1 VGDVLLTGGLI
12 PRDSGIHA
20 TTKKCIEM
28 DRKEDHREGR
38 KEPIIMFK
46 KLIGESCKRI
56 SITFPSLV
64 GQLIL
69 GAVMISIITGF
80 VFAVSAQKRQGR
92 QVSAND
98 FPGRDLGAKIN
109 AADIALG
116 SRAGEIVVR
125 GGGTISTQVIISSDH
140 VLRFLPGTYVTKTSA
155 IPILMKSRST
165 VLGAGWESII
175 MESTAPNQF
184 TVISA
189 YNQSI
194 LNGKPDSAL
203 VIRDIQIKGANPGFH
218 SAPQAVSL
226 GNCSGC
232 TVDKVWINGT
242 RSIGVQFGGSSSTG
256 FFAENSKVTNCLFT
270 RVASQNLAL
279 VNGRNIVFEGNRFMT
294 SGQVGGPGSTNID
307 VEPNEGSDRLE
318 NVVIRNN
325 IIDVR
330 HSEVPTS
337 GNGIVVQAT
346 SGTPYVGPILIE
358 NNTIIGGSNTGVI
371 TKVLSNGIYVFGA
384 TMRDVTIR
392 NNSITRTG
400 QSGIR
405 IEGTRIYVLN
415 NKLTDVGGGGI
426 PGFAVLA
433 TDSRIIGNTFSSNPN
448 QSVDGTITVL
458 PGSKGNIFQ
467 NNYGFQIVGD
477 VR

>member
-1 VGDVLLTGGLI
+1 MMPRKLRIKGSEHKATSLTVLLFEL
-12 PRDSGIHA
+12 A
-20 TTKKCIEM
+20 
-28 DRKEDHREGR
+28 
-38 KEPIIMFK
+38 
-46 KLIGESCKRI
+46 
-56 SITFPSLV
+56 V
-64 GQLIL
+64 GVI
-69 GAVMISIITGF
+69 MISTITGLVF
-80 VFAVSAQKRQGR
+80 VVSAQRKQGR
-92 QVSAND
+92 VISAND
-98 FPGRDLGAKIN
+98 YPGQDLGAKIN
-109 AADIALG
+109 AADKALG
-116 SRAGEIVVR
+116 LKPGEIVVK
-125 GGGTISTQVIISSDH
+125 GGGTIATQVIISSDH
-140 VLRFLPGTYVTKTSA
+140 VLRFLPGTYVTKSSD
-155 IPILMKSRST
+155 IPILMKSRSS
-165 VLGAGWESII
+165 VIGSGWESII
-175 MESTAPNQF
+175 VESTAPNQF
-184 TVISA
+184 TVICA
-189 YNQSI
+189 YNQSV
-194 LNGKPDSAL
+194 LNGKPDSSL
-203 VIRDIQIKGANPGFH
+203 VIRDVQIKGANPGFN
-218 SAPQAVSL
+218 SMYQAISL

-242 RSIGVQFGGSSSTG
+242 RSIGIQLGGSSSTG

-279 VNGRNIVFEGNRFMT
+279 VNGKNIVFEGNRFLT
-294 SGQVGGPGSTNID
+294 AGQPGGPGSTNID

-325 IIDVR
+325 TIDVR
-330 HSEVPTS
+330 NSEVPTS

-346 SGTPYVGPILIE
+346 TGTPYVGPILIE

-426 PGFAVLA
+426 PGFVVVA
-433 TDSRIIGNTFSSNPN
+433 TDSRIVGNTFSSNPN

-458 PGSKGNIFQ
+458 PGSKGNVFQ
-467 NNYGFQIVGD
+467 NNRGFQIVGD
-477 VR
+477 VH

>member
-1 VGDVLLTGGLI
+1 MSKKMISKSRNRLTI
-12 PRDSGIHA
+12 P
-20 TTKKCIEM
+20 
-28 DRKEDHREGR
+28 
-38 KEPIIMFK
+38 
-46 KLIGESCKRI
+46 
-56 SITFPSLV
+56 FPSLV
-64 GQLIL
+64 GKLIL
-69 GAVMISIITGF
+69 GVVMIFIIAVL

-92 QVSAND
+92 VVSAND
-98 FPGRDLGAKIN
+98 FPGADLGAKIN
-109 AADIALG
+109 AADKALG
-116 SRAGEIVVR
+116 ASPGEIVVK
-125 GGGTISTQVIISSDH
+125 GGGTISTQAIISSDH
-140 VLRFLPGTYVTKTSA
+140 ILRFLPGVYVTRTTN
-155 IPILMKSRST
+155 IPILMKSRSS
-165 VLGAGWESII
+165 VIGAGWESII

-194 LNGKPDSAL
+194 INGKPDSAL
-203 VIRDIQIKGANPGFH
+203 VIRDIQIKGANPGFN

-279 VNGRNIVFEGNRFMT
+279 VNGKNIVFEGNRFMT
-294 SGQVGGPGSTNID
+294 SGQVGGPGNTNID
-307 VEPNEGSDRLE
+307 VEPNQGSDHLE

-325 IIDVR
+325 TIDVR
-330 HSEVPTS
+330 NSDTSPT

-358 NNTIIGGSNTGVI
+358 NNTIIGGSNQGTI
-371 TKVLSNGIYVFGA
+371 TNVLSNGIYVFGA
-384 TMRDVTIR
+384 MRNVTIR
-392 NNSITRTG
+392 NNVITRTG

-405 IEGTRIYVLN
+405 IEGTRINVVDN
-415 NKLTDVGGGGI
+415 RLTDVGGGGTPVFI
-426 PGFAVLA
+426 VLA
-433 TDSRIIGNTFSSNPN
+433 TDSQIINNTLTYSGAGP
-448 QSVDGTITVL
+448 VDGTMLIM
-458 PGSKGNIFQ
+458 PGSKRNVYQ
-467 NNYGFQIVGD
+467 NNRGFQLSGD